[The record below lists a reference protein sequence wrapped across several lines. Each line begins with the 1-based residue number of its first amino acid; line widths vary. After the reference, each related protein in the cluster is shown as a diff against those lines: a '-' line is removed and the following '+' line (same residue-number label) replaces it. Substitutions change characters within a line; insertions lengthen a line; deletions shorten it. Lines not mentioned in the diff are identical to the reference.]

1 MSNMYEYAKE
11 QYAEIGVDV
20 ESALEKLK
28 KISLSVHCW
37 QGDDV
42 GGFETPDSTLS
53 GGGIQVT
60 GNYPGKASN
69 PDELKKDLKKMYSLL
84 PGKHRL
90 NLHAIYGDFQGK
102 KVDRNE
108 IEVKHF
114 QSWAD
119 WGRENKIKLDF
130 NGTFFSHPMADSGF
144 TLSSKDKSIREFWI
158 EHADRAREITA
169 FFGKEQGSP
178 SVHNLWIPDGAKD
191 NVVCRMDH
199 RTILKESLDKIYSH
213 EFNDKEIRD
222 AVECKL
228 FGIGSESYV
237 VGSHEFYMGYALS
250 RNKLLCL
257 DMGHFHPTE
266 SVADKISSVY
276 QYLDEI
282 LLHVSR
288 PVRWDSDHVVTLGD
302 EIHALM
308 QELVR
313 SGKIDNT
320 YIGLDFFDG
329 TLNRIGA
336 WAVGARASLKGILYA
351 LLEPYSRLKSFE
363 EEGNNFGRLALLEES
378 KTKPFGIIWDHYC
391 REAGTITDRELID
404 NVMAYEK
411 VELSGRKS

>member
-1 MSNMYEYAKE
+1 MSEIYTYARE
-11 QYAEIGVDV
+11 QYGEIGVDV
-20 ESALEKLK
+20 ESALKKLK
-28 KISLSVHCW
+28 EISLSVHCW

-42 GGFETPDSTLS
+42 GGFESPDSELS

-69 PDELKKDLKKMYSLL
+69 PDELKKDLERMYSLL

-102 KVDRNE
+102 KVDRNQ
-108 IEVKHF
+108 IETKHF

-119 WGRENKIKLDF
+119 WGRDKGVKLDF
-130 NGTFFSHPMADSGF
+130 NASCFSHPMADSGF
-144 TLSSKDKSIREFWI
+144 TLSSKDKGVRDFWI
-158 EHADRAREITA
+158 DHVKRAREITA

-191 NVVCRMDH
+191 SVVCRMDH
-199 RTILKESLDKIYSH
+199 RSILKDSLDEVFSL
-213 EFNDKEIRD
+213 ELSDREIKD

-237 VGSHEFYMGYALS
+237 VGSHEFYMGYALT
-250 RNKLLCL
+250 RKKLLCL
-257 DMGHFHPTE
+257 DLGHFHPTE
-266 SVADKISSVY
+266 SIADKISSVY

-288 PVRWDSDHVVTLGD
+288 PVRWDSDHVVTLND
-302 EIHALM
+302 DIYSLM

-313 SGKIDNT
+313 SGKINNT

-336 WAVGARASLKGILYA
+336 WAVGARATLKGILYA
-351 LLEPYSRLKSFE
+351 LLEPYSQLKSYE
-363 EEGNNFGRLALLEES
+363 EEGDNFARLALLEES
-378 KTKPFGIIWDHYC
+378 KTKPFGIIWDQYC
-391 REAGTITDRELID
+391 CDMGTVTDRELIQ
-404 NVMAYEK
+404 NVHSYEK
-411 VELSGRKS
+411 SELAGRK

>member
-1 MSNMYEYAKE
+1 MSNIYEYAKE
-11 QYAEIGVDV
+11 QYGEIGVDV
-20 ESALEKLK
+20 SGAIEKLK
-28 KISLSVHCW
+28 EISLSVHCW

-60 GNYPGKASN
+60 GNYPGKAGN
-69 PDELKKDLKKMYSLL
+69 PDELKKDLEKMYSLL

-108 IEVKHF
+108 VEPKHF
-114 QSWAD
+114 QTWAD
-119 WGRENKIKLDF
+119 WGKSKGIKLDF
-130 NGTFFSHPMADSGF
+130 NASCFSHPMADSGF
-144 TLSSKDKSIREFWI
+144 TLSSKDKNVRDFWI
-158 EHADRAREITA
+158 DHVKRAREITA
-169 FFGKEQGSP
+169 FFGREQGSP

-199 RTILKESLDKIYSH
+199 RTILRNSLDDVFSL
-213 EFNDKEIRD
+213 ELSDKEIRD

-228 FGIGSESYV
+228 FGIGSESFV
-237 VGSHEFYMGYALS
+237 VGSHEFYMGYALT
-250 RNKLLCL
+250 RNKLLCMDL
-257 DMGHFHPTE
+257 GHFHPTE
-266 SVADKISSVY
+266 SIADKVSSVY

-288 PVRWDSDHVVTLGD
+288 PVRWDSDHVVTLND
-302 EIHALM
+302 DIYSLM

-313 SGKIDNT
+313 SGKINNT

-351 LLEPYSRLKSFE
+351 LLEPYNQLKAYE
-363 EEGNNFGRLALLEES
+363 EEGNNFARLALLEES
-378 KTKPFGIIWDHYC
+378 KTKPFGIVWDQYC
-391 REAGTITDRELID
+391 RDMGTLTDREMISDVLD
-404 NVMAYEK
+404 YEK
-411 VELSGRKS
+411 SVLSVRK

>member
-1 MSNMYEYAKE
+1 MSQIYDYAKE
-11 QYAEIGVDV
+11 QYAELGVDV
-20 ESALEKLK
+20 EAALAKLK
-28 KISLSVHCW
+28 NIPLSVHCW

-60 GNYPGKASN
+60 GNYPGKAGN
-69 PDELKKDLKKMYSLL
+69 PDELKKDLEKMYSLL

-90 NLHAIYGDFQGK
+90 NLHAIYGDFQGE
-102 KVDRNE
+102 KVDRDQ
-108 IEVKHF
+108 IEPKHF

-119 WGRENKIKLDF
+119 WGRENGVKLDF
-130 NGTFFSHPMADSGF
+130 NATCFSHPKAESGF
-144 TLSSKDKSIREFWI
+144 TLSSKDKDVREFWI
-158 EHADRAREITA
+158 DHVNRARDITA

-213 EFNDKEIRD
+213 ELGDKEIRD

-228 FGIGSESYV
+228 FGIGSESFV
-237 VGSHEFYMGYALS
+237 VGSHEFYMGYALT
-250 RNKLLCL
+250 RNKLLCM

-266 SVADKISSVY
+266 SIADKISSVY
-276 QYLDEI
+276 QYLDEV

-288 PVRWDSDHVVTLGD
+288 PVRWDSDHVVNLND
-302 EIHALM
+302 DIYALM
-308 QELVR
+308 LELVR
-313 SGKIDNT
+313 SGKVNNT

-336 WAVGARASLKGILYA
+336 WAVGARASLKGLLYA
-351 LLEPYSRLKSFE
+351 LLEPYSQLKAFE
-363 EEGNNFGRLALLEES
+363 EDGNNFGRMALLEEA
-378 KTKPFGIIWDHYC
+378 KTKPFGIIWDQYC
-391 REAGTITDRELID
+391 QESGTITDHELIED
-404 NVMAYEK
+404 VMAYEK
-411 VELSGRKS
+411 SELSGRQ

>member
-1 MSNMYEYAKE
+1 MGNIYEYAKE
-11 QYAEIGVDV
+11 QYAEVGVDV
-20 ESALEKLK
+20 KDALEKLR

-42 GGFETPDSTLS
+42 GGFETPDSQLS

-60 GNYPGKASN
+60 GNYPGKAGN
-69 PDELKKDLKKMYSLL
+69 PDELKKDLEKMYSLL

-90 NLHAIYGDFQGK
+90 NLHAIYGDFKGK

-108 IEVKHF
+108 IGPEHF
-114 QSWAD
+114 KTWSDWA
-119 WGRENKIKLDF
+119 GEQGIKLDF

-144 TLSSKDKSIREFWI
+144 TLSSKDEKIREFWI
-158 EHADRAREITA
+158 EHAKRSREITA

-191 NVVCRMDH
+191 QVVDRMGH
-199 RTILKESLDKIYSH
+199 RTILKNSLDTIYDQKLDGRH
-213 EFNDKEIRD
+213 IRD

-250 RNKLLCL
+250 REKLLCL

-266 SVADKISSVY
+266 SIADKISAVY

-288 PVRWDSDHVVTLGD
+288 PVRWDSDHVVTLND
-302 EIHALM
+302 DIYALM

-313 SGKIDNT
+313 SGKINST

-336 WAVGARASLKGILYA
+336 WAVGARASLKGILFA
-351 LLEPYSRLKSFE
+351 LLEPYSQLKAYE
-363 EEGNNFGRLALLEES
+363 EEGNNFGRLALLEEMKS
-378 KTKPFGIIWDHYC
+378 KPFGIIWDEYC
-391 REAGTITDRELID
+391 REMGTLTDREMLSD
-404 NVMAYEK
+404 VLSYEK
-411 VELSGRKS
+411 AELAERK

>member
-1 MSNMYEYAKE
+1 MSDMYEYARE
-11 QYAEIGVDV
+11 QYAGIGVDIDK
-20 ESALEKLK
+20 ALNELK

-42 GGFETPDSTLS
+42 GGFETPDSILS

-60 GNYPGKASN
+60 GNYPGKARN
-69 PDELKKDLKKMYSLL
+69 PDELKKDLEKMYSLL

-102 KVDRNE
+102 NIERTE
-108 IEVKHF
+108 IEPKHF

-119 WGRENKIKLDF
+119 WGRDQGVKLDF
-130 NGTFFSHPMADSGF
+130 NATCFSHPMADSGF
-144 TLSSKDKSIREFWI
+144 TLSSKDSSVREFWV
-158 EHADRAREITA
+158 EHVNKARDITA
-169 FFGKEQGSP
+169 FFGREQASP

-191 NVVCRMDH
+191 NVVSRMDH
-199 RTILKESLDKIYSH
+199 RTILKETLDKIFSH
-213 EFNDKEIRD
+213 KLNDKEIRD

-228 FGIGSESYV
+228 FGIGSESFV
-237 VGSHEFYMGYALS
+237 VGSHEFYMGYALT
-250 RNKLLCL
+250 RNKLLCM

-266 SVADKISSVY
+266 SVADKISSVF

-288 PVRWDSDHVVTLGD
+288 PVRWDSDHVVILND
-302 EIHALM
+302 DIYALM

-313 SGKIDNT
+313 SGKISNT
-320 YIGLDFFDG
+320 HIGLDFFDG

-336 WAVGARASLKGILYA
+336 WVVGARASLKGLLFA
-351 LLEPYSRLKSFE
+351 LLEPASQLKTFE
-363 EEGNNFGRLALLEES
+363 EEGNNFARLALLEES
-378 KTKPFGIIWDHYC
+378 KTKPFGIVWDQYC
-391 REAGTITDRELID
+391 LESGTVTDRELIN

-411 VELSGRKS
+411 TEMSGRK

>member
-1 MSNMYEYAKE
+1 MGNVYEYAKE

-20 ESALEKLK
+20 KAVVEKLK
-28 KISLSVHCW
+28 EISLSIHCW

-42 GGFETPDSTLS
+42 GGFETADAELS

-60 GNYPGKASN
+60 GNYPGKAGN
-69 PDELKKDLKKMYSLL
+69 PDELKKDLEKMYSLL

-102 KVDRNE
+102 KVDRDE
-108 IEVKHF
+108 IGPEHF
-114 QSWAD
+114 KTWAD
-119 WGRENKIKLDF
+119 WAKEQKIKLDF

-144 TLSSKDKSIREFWI
+144 TLSSKDEKVREFWI
-158 EHADRAREITA
+158 EHANRSREITA

-178 SVHNLWIPDGAKD
+178 SVHNLWIPDGTKD
-191 NVVCRMDH
+191 NVVDRMGH
-199 RTILKESLDKIYSH
+199 RTILKNSLDTIYNLKLDEKH
-213 EFNDKEIRD
+213 MRD

-228 FGIGSESYV
+228 FGIGSESFV

-250 RNKLLCL
+250 REKLLCL
-257 DMGHFHPTE
+257 DLGHFHPTE
-266 SVADKISSVY
+266 SIADKISSVY

-288 PVRWDSDHVVTLGD
+288 PVRWDSDHVVTLND
-302 EIHALM
+302 DIYALM

-313 SGKIDNT
+313 SGKINNT

-351 LLEPYSRLKSFE
+351 LLEPYSQLKAYE
-363 EEGNNFGRLALLEES
+363 EEGNNFGRLALLEEM
-378 KTKPFGIIWDHYC
+378 KTKPFGIIWDEYC
-391 REAGTITDRELID
+391 REMGTLTDREMIGDIL
-404 NVMAYEK
+404 NYEK
-411 VELSGRKS
+411 TELAGRK

>member
-1 MSNMYEYAKE
+1 MSDMYKYAKD

-20 ESALEKLK
+20 DAAINKLK
-28 KISLSVHCW
+28 EISLSVHCW

-42 GGFETPDSTLS
+42 GGFETADSELS

-60 GNYPGKASN
+60 GNYPGKAGN
-69 PDELKKDLKKMYSLL
+69 PDELKKDLEKMYSLL

-90 NLHAIYGDFQGK
+90 NLHAIYGDFQGE

-108 IEVKHF
+108 IEPKHF
-114 QSWAD
+114 QTWVDWAKKN
-119 WGRENKIKLDF
+119 EVKLDF
-130 NGTFFSHPMADSGF
+130 NATCFSHPMADSGF
-144 TLSSKDKSIREFWI
+144 TLSSKDKKVRDFWI
-158 EHADRAREITA
+158 DHVKRAREISA

-191 NVVCRMDH
+191 SVVCRMDH
-199 RTILKESLDKIYSH
+199 RTILKDSLDEIFSL
-213 EFNDKEIRD
+213 ELNDNEIKD

-237 VGSHEFYMGYALS
+237 VGSHEFYMGYALT
-250 RNKLLCL
+250 RKKMLCL
-257 DMGHFHPTE
+257 DLGHFHPTE
-266 SVADKISSVY
+266 SIADKISSVY

-288 PVRWDSDHVVTLGD
+288 PVRWDSDHVVTLND
-302 EIHALM
+302 DIYSLM

-336 WAVGARASLKGILYA
+336 WAVGARASLKGILFA
-351 LLEPYSRLKSFE
+351 LLEPYSQLKDYE
-363 EEGNNFGRLALLEES
+363 EDGNNFARLALLEES

-391 REAGTITDRELID
+391 RTMDTVTDRELIT
-404 NVMAYEK
+404 NVLAYEK
-411 VELSGRKS
+411 AELSGRK